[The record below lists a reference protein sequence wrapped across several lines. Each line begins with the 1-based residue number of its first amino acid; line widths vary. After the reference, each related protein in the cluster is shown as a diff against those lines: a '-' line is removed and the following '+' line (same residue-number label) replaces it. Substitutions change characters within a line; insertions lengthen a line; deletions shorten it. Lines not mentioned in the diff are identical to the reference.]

1 MIILDGKRAREH
13 YFPILKNRVKEL
25 GYIPKLAIIQVGERE
40 DSNAYIKAKKSFAE
54 KIGVEIVHSKFDEKA
69 GQDEVIDLIKKYNDD
84 KEINGIIVQLPLPS
98 NFDSN
103 KIINSITI
111 EKDTDGL
118 VENSN
123 TVPATARGI
132 KELLKFYNIKM
143 QGISATVLGRS
154 RIVGAPTAK
163 MLETEGAIVTVCH
176 SKTENNQEKSKKAE
190 ILIVAIG
197 KPKLIDETYVSKDQ
211 IVVDVGIT
219 RDDKRLIGDVDFD
232 KVKDI
237 VGMITPVPGGVG
249 QMTVLALFENLVDS
263 CYNAR
268 TQSRV

>member
-1 MIILDGKRAREH
+1 MQNQGNI
-13 YFPILKNRVKEL
+13 
-25 GYIPKLAIIQVGERE
+25 
-40 DSNAYIKAKKSFAE
+40 SC
-54 KIGVEIVHSKFDEKA
+54 
-69 GQDEVIDLIKKYNDD
+69 
-84 KEINGIIVQLPLPS
+84 
-98 NFDSN
+98 
-103 KIINSITI
+103 
-111 EKDTDGL
+111 
-118 VENSN
+118 
-123 TVPATARGI
+123 
-132 KELLKFYNIKM
+132 KFY
-143 QGISATVLGRS
+143 
-154 RIVGAPTAK
+154 
-163 MLETEGAIVTVCH
+163 
-176 SKTENNQEKSKKAE
+176 QEKSKKAE

-197 KPKLIDETYVSKDQ
+197 KPKLIDETYVSKGQ